1 MPFTPFHMGAGLA
14 AKAAIDRH
22 FSVLTFG
29 VAQVAMDIEPL
40 IGMIRNSDVL
50 HGPTHTYI
58 GALVI
63 GFVVMLVSPFICRPI
78 LRRYNYEAHAIG
90 AGLGGLTNV
99 LTNKYRPEFTVKK
112 PFRSALLALTIAAL
126 INMIIGLIQAPASAV
141 INHDPLVPPFS
152 LTLFIVSFIVYLN
165 RTPDTITN
173 VSTSSVFNAS
183 ALVKLIFVLAAR
195 LRLRSKVLSSCPLFF
210 RSRYR

>member
-63 GFVVMLVSPFICRPI
+63 GFAVMLVSPFICRPI

-90 AGLGGLTNV
+90 AGWLVCSENFSKGAVALGAFIGTFSHIL
-99 LTNKYRPEFTVKK
+99 LDSLMHADMQ
-112 PFRSALLALTIAAL
+112 PFW
-126 INMIIGLIQAPASAV
+126 P
-141 INHDPLVPPFS
+141 
-152 LTLFIVSFIVYLN
+152 
-165 RTPDTITN
+165 
-173 VSTSSVFNAS
+173 VSTSNPMLWLISVDMVYQLCFWFGVAS
-183 ALVKLIFVLAAR
+183 AIAWLVGK
-195 LRLRSKVLSSCPLFF
+195 
-210 RSRYR
+210 YRHGHQNG